1 MRPVPAPRR
10 PDDGLGSAFSQH
22 SFDVAGA
29 TIAYHV
35 RAGKNPPLVLIP
47 GSFNAAGAL
56 RAIIEQLDA
65 ALSVV
70 VVDLRGHGGS
80 WPPPTN
86 GSIELFAQD
95 VLQVAD
101 RLSLSSVFI
110 GGHSIGGMIALE
122 LARVRPQIVQGVIS
136 IEGWTNHHAQRDA
149 FQDDTMSTLSDGQLA
164 ERERLRQAVLHR
176 WTRQQQT
183 AFAAIWRTWDGYD
196 LLQRTDLPILQ
207 LYGDRGR
214 EPATHEQLHI
224 PRRDN
229 IELRWLAGASHSLP
243 LERPRE
249 VARLIAD
256 FMRRH
261 EQAEHQGR

>member
-1 MRPVPAPRR
+1 MRPELEPQWRDDALGPAFARHAIDVP
-10 PDDGLGSAFSQH
+10 
-22 SFDVAGA
+22 GA
-29 TIAYHV
+29 VIAYYV
-35 RAGKNPPLVLIP
+35 RAGKNPPLVMIP

-65 ALSVV
+65 ALSVI

-95 VLQVAD
+95 VLQIVD
-101 RLSLSSVFI
+101 RLSLSSVFV

-122 LARVRPQIVQGVIS
+122 LARVRPQSLEGVIS
-136 IEGWTNHHAQRDA
+136 IEGWSNHHAQRDA
-149 FQDDTMSTLSDGQLA
+149 FQGDTMSTLSDGQLA
-164 ERERLRQAVLHR
+164 ERERLRQDVLRR
-176 WTRQQQT
+176 WTRPQQT

-196 LLQRTDLPILQ
+196 LLQRTDLPILE

-224 PRRDN
+224 PRRNN
-229 IELRWLAGASHSLP
+229 IELRWLAGVSHSLP
-243 LERPRE
+243 LEHPRE
-249 VARLIAD
+249 VARLITD
-256 FMRRH
+256 FIRRH
-261 EQAEHQGR
+261 WPDNDG

>member
-1 MRPVPAPRR
+1 MRPELGPQWRDDALGPAFARHAIDVP
-10 PDDGLGSAFSQH
+10 
-22 SFDVAGA
+22 GA
-29 TIAYHV
+29 VIAYHV
-35 RAGKNPPLVLIP
+35 RAGKNPPLVMIP

-95 VLQVAD
+95 VLQVVD
-101 RLSLSSVFI
+101 RLSLTRIFI

-122 LARVRPQIVQGVIS
+122 VARVRPQILQGVIS
-136 IEGWTNHHAQRDA
+136 IEGWTNHYAQRDA

-164 ERERLRQAVLHR
+164 EREQLRQNVLRR
-176 WTRQQQT
+176 WTRRQQT

-196 LLQRTDLPILQ
+196 LLQRTDLPLLE

-261 EQAEHQGR
+261 WPDNDG